1 VIEYTHKETTMN
13 EETIAALK
21 KLVDEFYELN
31 LLYDEASDEG
41 QEDIASKQDCI
52 KEEIFLIVKDNV

>member
-1 VIEYTHKETTMN
+1 MN
-13 EETIAALK
+13 EETIASLK